1 MAAMVLL
8 GLGEARMVP
17 LRFAV
22 LLGPACVRGKWN
34 HESNWNHG

>member
-22 LLGPACVRGKWN
+22 LLGPVHSWEV
-34 HESNWNHG
+34 ES